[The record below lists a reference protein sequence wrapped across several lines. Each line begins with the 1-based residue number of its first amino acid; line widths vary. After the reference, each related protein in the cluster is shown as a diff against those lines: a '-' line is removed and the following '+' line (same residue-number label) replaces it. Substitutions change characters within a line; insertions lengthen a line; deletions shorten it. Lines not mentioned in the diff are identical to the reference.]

1 MNLSEA
7 NELYKQIKRVER
19 EKKKKKR
26 RRKRKR
32 EKKKREKKDDAHNIA
47 IKHKIK

>member
-7 NELYKQIKRVER
+7 NELYKQIKRVE
-19 EKKKKKR
+19 KKRKEKR